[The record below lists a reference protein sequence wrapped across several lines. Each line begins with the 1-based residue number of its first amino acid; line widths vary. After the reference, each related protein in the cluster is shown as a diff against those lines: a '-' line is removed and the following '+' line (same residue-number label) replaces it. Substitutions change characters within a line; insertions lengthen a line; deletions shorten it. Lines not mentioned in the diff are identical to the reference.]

1 MVEKGGHV
9 PLISRG
15 PDMDDHFY
23 RNRARVLRDLANEA
37 DPLIKRRLLRLASN
51 YDDMTTLRD
60 QTETKP
66 KPNSIDNGHGSN

>member
-1 MVEKGGHV
+1 
-9 PLISRG
+9 
-15 PDMDDHFY
+15 MDDDQFY

-60 QTETKP
+60 QAEKKP
-66 KPNSIDNGHGSN
+66 KPNSIGDSRGSN

>member
-1 MVEKGGHV
+1 VEKIGHV

-15 PDMDDHFY
+15 PDMDDDQFY

-60 QTETKP
+60 QAEKKP
-66 KPNSIDNGHGSN
+66 KPNSIGDSRGSN